1 MDSYDEEADMV
12 EENSMDRDSSKCVEV
27 VTVTKMDVIQ
37 KQLDDLK
44 VLIMHCVKFR
54 LEWT

>member
-12 EENSMDRDSSKCVEV
+12 EENSSNWYFSECIEV

-44 VLIMHCVKFR
+44 VLI
-54 LEWT
+54 LISIEL

>member
-12 EENSMDRDSSKCVEV
+12 EENTERDSSKCVEV

-44 VLIMHCVKFR
+44 VLIMYCVK
-54 LEWT
+54 L

>member
-12 EENSMDRDSSKCVEV
+12 EENSTERDSSECVEV

-44 VLIMHCVKFR
+44 VLIMHCVK
-54 LEWT
+54 L